1 MTQAYSGSLGY
12 ALPAAFGGAMV
23 ERDIGRKGRVVIVVG
38 DGGLQLSVQE
48 MSSVVK
54 EGLDV
59 IL

>member
-1 MTQAYSGSLGY
+1 
-12 ALPAAFGGAMV
+12 MV